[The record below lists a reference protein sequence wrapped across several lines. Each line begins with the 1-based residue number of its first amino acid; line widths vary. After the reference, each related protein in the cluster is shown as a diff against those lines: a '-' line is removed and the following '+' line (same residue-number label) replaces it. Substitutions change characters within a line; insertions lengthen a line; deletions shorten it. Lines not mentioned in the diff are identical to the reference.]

1 MNTGNVQ
8 ISPADI
14 NERKNLGIKA
24 GDTVRVW
31 QKIEEKGKTRLQAFE
46 GVVLAVKH
54 GTEPG
59 ATFTV
64 RKVSLGVGV
73 EKIFPLYSPMI
84 DKIEIIKRARVR
96 RAKLYFVRDKVSR
109 ELRRIFR
116 KAQEVH
122 IATKGAAELE
132 EERKRAEE
140 EMKRKQEE
148 EEKRK
153 VQEEEEK
160 AKEEQEATQSEA
172 ETAETEGQIEQSNEG
187 YESVQDNQDASEQ
200 ESVESDAKDSE
211 TDDLTKIEGIGPKIA
226 EVLNN
231 AGIKTFADLASAKDE
246 EVQELIKDVPGN
258 HKADTWNEQAALAR
272 DGKWDELKALQE
284 KLDGG
289 VAKDE
294 DAQEAVD
301 KVEK

>member
-1 MNTGNVQ
+1 MNTANIQ
-8 ISPADI
+8 ISPVDI
-14 NERKNLGIKA
+14 KERKELGIRA

-96 RAKLYFVRDKVSR
+96 RAKLYFVRDKVTK

-116 KAQEVH
+116 KTEELN

-140 EMKRKQEE
+140 ELKRQQEA

-153 VQEEEEK
+153 AEEEAKRAEEEQVTENSQQADALEPKAEGDTTDEK
-160 AKEEQEATQSEA
+160 AEEKKEDAAAEA
-172 ETAETEGQIEQSNEG
+172 
-187 YESVQDNQDASEQ
+187 
-200 ESVESDAKDSE
+200 
-211 TDDLTKIEGIGPKIA
+211 DDLTKIEGIGPKIA
-226 EVLNN
+226 EVLAEN
-231 AGIKTFADLASAKDE
+231 GITTFAQLADAKDE
-246 EVQELIKDVPGN
+246 DVQEMIKDVKGN

-272 DGKWDELKALQE
+272 DGKWDELKKLQD

-294 DAQEAVD
+294 DAKEAVD
-301 KVEK
+301 SVEK

>member
-1 MNTGNVQ
+1 MNTANIQ
-8 ISPADI
+8 ISPVDI
-14 NERKNLGIKA
+14 KERKELGIRA

-96 RAKLYFVRDKVSR
+96 RAKLYFVRDKVTK

-116 KAQEVH
+116 KTEELN

-140 EMKRKQEE
+140 ELKRQQEA

-153 VQEEEEK
+153 AEEEAKRAEEEQATENSQQADALEPEAEGDTADEK
-160 AKEEQEATQSEA
+160 AEEKKEDAAAEA
-172 ETAETEGQIEQSNEG
+172 
-187 YESVQDNQDASEQ
+187 
-200 ESVESDAKDSE
+200 
-211 TDDLTKIEGIGPKIA
+211 DDLTKIEGIGPKIA
-226 EVLNN
+226 EVLAEN
-231 AGIKTFADLASAKDE
+231 GITTFAQLADAKDE
-246 EVQELIKDVPGN
+246 DVQEMIKDVKGN

-272 DGKWDELKALQE
+272 DGKWDELKKLQD

-294 DAQEAVD
+294 DSKEAVD
-301 KVEK
+301 SVEK

>member
-1 MNTGNVQ
+1 MNTANIQ
-8 ISPADI
+8 ISPVDI
-14 NERKNLGIKA
+14 KERKELGIRA

-96 RAKLYFVRDKVSR
+96 RAKLYFVRDKVTK

-116 KAQEVH
+116 KTEELN

-140 EMKRKQEE
+140 ELKRQQEA

-153 VQEEEEK
+153 AEEEAKRAEEEQATENSQQADALEAEAEGDTADEK
-160 AKEEQEATQSEA
+160 AEEKKEDAAAEA
-172 ETAETEGQIEQSNEG
+172 
-187 YESVQDNQDASEQ
+187 
-200 ESVESDAKDSE
+200 
-211 TDDLTKIEGIGPKIA
+211 DDLTKIEGIGPKIA
-226 EVLNN
+226 EVLAEN
-231 AGIKTFADLASAKDE
+231 GITTFAQLADAKDE
-246 EVQELIKDVPGN
+246 DVQEMIKDVKGN

-272 DGKWDELKALQE
+272 DGKWDELKKLQD

-294 DAQEAVD
+294 DSKEAVD
-301 KVEK
+301 SVEK

>member
-1 MNTGNVQ
+1 MNATNIQ
-8 ISPADI
+8 ISPVDVD
-14 NERKNLGIKA
+14 ERKKLGIRP

-96 RAKLYFVRDKVSR
+96 RAKLYFVRDKVSK

-116 KAQEVH
+116 RAKEVY
-122 IATKGAAELE
+122 IATKGEAELE

-140 EMKRKQEE
+140 ELKRKQEE
-148 EEKRK
+148 EEKL
-153 VQEEEEK
+153 K
-160 AKEEQEATQSEA
+160 AEQEKVEQEQAEKESQSENNA
-172 ETAETEGQIEQSNEG
+172 ETTEE
-187 YESVQDNQDASEQ
+187 ATP
-200 ESVESDAKDSE
+200 SDLEEATANK
-211 TDDLTKIEGIGPKIA
+211 DDLTKIEGIGPKIA
-226 EVLNN
+226 EVLEKN
-231 AGIKTFADLASAKDE
+231 GITTFAQLADAKDE
-246 EVQELIKDVPGN
+246 DIQEMIKEVPGN

-272 DGKWDELKALQE
+272 DGKWDELKELQD
-284 KLDGG
+284 KLQGG
-289 VAKDE
+289 QAKTQE
-294 DAQEAVD
+294 AQEAVD
-301 KVEK
+301 SVEK

>member
-1 MNTGNVQ
+1 MNTGKIQ
-8 ISPADI
+8 ISPVDVE
-14 NERKNLGIKA
+14 ERKNLGIKA

-73 EKIFPLYSPMI
+73 EKIFPLYSPVI
-84 DKIEIIKRARVR
+84 DKIEVLKRARVR
-96 RAKLYFVRDKVSR
+96 KAKLYFVRDKVSR

-116 KAQEVH
+116 KTVEMN

-140 EMKRKQEE
+140 ELKRQQEE
-148 EEKRK
+148 EAKRA
-153 VQEEEEK
+153 EEEAKK
-160 AKEEQEATQSEA
+160 AEEEAKAAEATGEA
-172 ETAETEGQIEQSNEG
+172 TEETVETEEKSAEESTEVAEESAEASKDEVSNEE
-187 YESVQDNQDASEQ
+187 ESQA
-200 ESVESDAKDSE
+200 
-211 TDDLTKIEGIGPKIA
+211 DDLTKIEGIGPKIA
-226 EVLNN
+226 EALNN
-231 AGIKTFADLASAKDE
+231 AGIKTFADLAAAKDE
-246 EVQELIKDVPGN
+246 DVQEIIKDIPGN

-272 DGKWDELKALQE
+272 DGKWDELKELQD

-289 VAKDE
+289 VAKD
-294 DAQEAVD
+294 DEA
-301 KVEK
+301 KEALEEVEK

>member
-1 MNTGNVQ
+1 MNTANIQ
-8 ISPADI
+8 ISPVDI
-14 NERKNLGIKA
+14 KERKELGIRA

-96 RAKLYFVRDKVSR
+96 RAKLYFVRDKVTK

-116 KAQEVH
+116 KTEELN

-140 EMKRKQEE
+140 ELKRQQEA

-153 VQEEEEK
+153 AEEEAKRAEEEQATENSQQADALEPEAEGDTADEK
-160 AKEEQEATQSEA
+160 AEEKKEDAAAEA
-172 ETAETEGQIEQSNEG
+172 
-187 YESVQDNQDASEQ
+187 
-200 ESVESDAKDSE
+200 
-211 TDDLTKIEGIGPKIA
+211 DDLTKIEGIGPKIA
-226 EVLNN
+226 EVLAEN
-231 AGIKTFADLASAKDE
+231 GITTFAQLADAKDE
-246 EVQELIKDVPGN
+246 DVQEMIKDVKGN

-272 DGKWDELKALQE
+272 DGKWDELKKLQD

-294 DAQEAVD
+294 DAKEAVD
-301 KVEK
+301 SVEK